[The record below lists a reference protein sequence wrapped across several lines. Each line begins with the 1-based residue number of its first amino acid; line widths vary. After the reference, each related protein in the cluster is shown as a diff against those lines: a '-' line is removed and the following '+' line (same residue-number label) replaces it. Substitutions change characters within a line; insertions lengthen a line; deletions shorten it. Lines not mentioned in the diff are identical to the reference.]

1 MLIDD
6 DEIFNFLNKRILEL
20 SGTAGKINIFTAA
33 QRAIEWLKEH
43 SDEENSWPE
52 IILLDIRMPLM
63 DGFEFLDEF
72 IQLPEKNIRKVK
84 VFMLTSS
91 IDERDRSRSANY
103 PVVYGYY
110 SKPMTPEILRE
121 MDEMPLKFETTT

>member
-20 SGTAGKINIFTAA
+20 SGTAGKINIFTSA
-33 QRAIEWLKEH
+33 QQAIEWLQQH
-43 SDEENSWPE
+43 ASEEDSWPE

-72 IQLPEKNIRKVK
+72 VQLPEKNIRKVK

-91 IDERDRSRSANY
+91 IDERDRSRSREY

-110 SKPMTPEILRE
+110 SKPMTPEILKE
-121 MDEMPLKFETTT
+121 MDAIPLNN